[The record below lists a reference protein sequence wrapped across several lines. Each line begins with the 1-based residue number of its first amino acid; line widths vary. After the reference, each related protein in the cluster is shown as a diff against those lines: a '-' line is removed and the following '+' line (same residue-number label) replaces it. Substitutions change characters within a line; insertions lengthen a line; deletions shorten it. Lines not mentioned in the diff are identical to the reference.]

1 MLDSKKKQI
10 FIFAIVSGC
19 FLMSMNAVTIIIPLR
34 MTDMGLNYSEIGGI
48 MSAFS
53 LGILGIKIITGRHAD
68 IVGQKKYL
76 LASLLLGAIILIFMF
91 FASTMLQY
99 LVLLCCLGVCRGIF
113 TSINSSYT
121 VDLADE
127 STVGNDFGNILG
139 ISSLFTSC
147 GGMLAGVLYRFQ
159 DGGIAFLIMAA
170 FLLVAAVL
178 ALLFLPTIANTD
190 QKVVD
195 KSLFKNINKMIY
207 VCCIVM
213 FLQTFVTS
221 PMWNV
226 VVPMHFYITFGLSA
240 TFVGVAMSLD
250 ELVGSPTYFIAGRIV
265 DNINIR
271 FMGSISYFCVF
282 IVCLLMTKIN
292 QPQWY
297 LCIFLLCSIFI
308 TSTYVVMPKIESIY
322 IRKNAKGFEFAL
334 ISICAGIG
342 DALGNTFFGRLL
354 DKFSINYAFICVGM
368 VYLFIAIILLACIRK
383 NEVKELS

>member
-1 MLDSKKKQI
+1 
-10 FIFAIVSGC
+10 
-19 FLMSMNAVTIIIPLR
+19 
-34 MTDMGLNYSEIGGI
+34 
-48 MSAFS
+48 
-53 LGILGIKIITGRHAD
+53 
-68 IVGQKKYL
+68 
-76 LASLLLGAIILIFMF
+76 
-91 FASTMLQY
+91 
-99 LVLLCCLGVCRGIF
+99 
-113 TSINSSYT
+113 
-121 VDLADE
+121 
-127 STVGNDFGNILG
+127 
-139 ISSLFTSC
+139 
-147 GGMLAGVLYRFQ
+147 
-159 DGGIAFLIMAA
+159 MAA

-207 VCCIVM
+207 VCCIVI

-221 PMWNV
+221 SMWNV

-265 DNINIR
+265 DNINIQ

-292 QPQWY
+292 QPKWY

-322 IRKNAKGFEFAL
+322 ITMKHNLPGSQKSA
-334 ISICAGIG
+334 
-342 DALGNTFFGRLL
+342 DYPYQT
-354 DKFSINYAFICVGM
+354 
-368 VYLFIAIILLACIRK
+368 
-383 NEVKELS
+383 

>member
-1 MLDSKKKQI
+1 M
-10 FIFAIVSGC
+10 
-19 FLMSMNAVTIIIPLR
+19 
-34 MTDMGLNYSEIGGI
+34 
-48 MSAFS
+48 
-53 LGILGIKIITGRHAD
+53 
-68 IVGQKKYL
+68 
-76 LASLLLGAIILIFMF
+76 
-91 FASTMLQY
+91 
-99 LVLLCCLGVCRGIF
+99 CRGIF

-265 DNINIR
+265 DNINIQ

-282 IVCLLMTKIN
+282 IVCLLMTN
-292 QPQWY
+292 SNFPH
-297 LCIFLLCSIFI
+297 
-308 TSTYVVMPKIESIY
+308 
-322 IRKNAKGFEFAL
+322 R
-334 ISICAGIG
+334 
-342 DALGNTFFGRLL
+342 
-354 DKFSINYAFICVGM
+354 
-368 VYLFIAIILLACIRK
+368 
-383 NEVKELS
+383 